1 MFIKNKIQ
9 NIFNFFGFKLERI
22 ESKQFKNLDFYT
34 KILTPKDPV
43 IFDVGANQGQSI
55 LRYKR
60 IFPKSFIHCFEPI
73 SFEFEKLR
81 EKYKEDHNI
90 VLNNF
95 ALGNFDGIEELNIN
109 FLSGHSSFNR
119 INTNTKWIKKTS
131 KEIGTTPENY
141 TIKKETVN
149 LKTIQT
155 YCKENQISEIDILK
169 IDTQGYEDKVL
180 EGALELLKSQKI
192 KLIQLEVL
200 LTNVYD
206 KALNIYDIEKY
217 LIPYK
222 YKLFA
227 NSVRGGSL
235 HSELFQ
241 QDHIYVSSDTLNLY
255 YKKY

>member
-1 MFIKNKIQ
+1 M
-9 NIFNFFGFKLERI
+9 
-22 ESKQFKNLDFYT
+22 
-34 KILTPKDPV
+34 
-43 IFDVGANQGQSI
+43 
-55 LRYKR
+55 
-60 IFPKSFIHCFEPI
+60 
-73 SFEFEKLR
+73 
-81 EKYKEDHNI
+81 
-90 VLNNF
+90 LNNF
-95 ALGNFDGIEELNIN
+95 ALGSFDGTEELNIN
-109 FLSGHSSFNR
+109 FLSGHSSFNQ

-149 LKTIQT
+149 LRTIQT
-155 YCKENQISEIDILK
+155 YCIENRISKIDILK

-180 EGALELLKSQKI
+180 EGALELLKNQKI

-200 LTNVYD
+200 LTNVYN

-217 LIPYK
+217 LIPNK

-241 QDHIYVSSDTLNLY
+241 QDHIYVSSDTLNL
-255 YKKY
+255 

>member
-9 NIFNFFGFKLERI
+9 SIFNFFCFKLEKI
-22 ESKQFKNLDFYT
+22 ENKKFKNLDLYT
-34 KILTPKDPV
+34 KMLIPGNPV

-60 IFPKSFIHCFEPI
+60 IYPKSFIHCFEPI
-73 SFEFEKLR
+73 SFEFEKLKK
-81 EKYKEDHNI
+81 KYKEDASI
-90 VLNNF
+90 MLNNF
-95 ALGNFDGIEELNIN
+95 ALGSFDGTEELNIN
-109 FLSGHSSFNR
+109 FLSGHSSFNQ

-149 LKTIQT
+149 LRTIQT
-155 YCKENQISEIDILK
+155 YCIENRISKIDILK

-180 EGALELLKSQKI
+180 EGALELLKNQKI

-200 LTNVYD
+200 LTNVYN
-206 KALNIYDIEKY
+206 KALNIYDIEKH
-217 LIPYK
+217 LIPNK

-255 YKKY
+255 NKKY